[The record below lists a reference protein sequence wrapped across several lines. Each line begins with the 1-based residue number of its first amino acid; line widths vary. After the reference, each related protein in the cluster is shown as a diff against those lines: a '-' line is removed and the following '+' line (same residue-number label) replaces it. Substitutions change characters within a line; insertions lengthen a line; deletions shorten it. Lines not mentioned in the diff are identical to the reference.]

1 MYYYKVEEDIVKK
14 FEIEFNL
21 EEMKKLRSEIIEK
34 CSYITH
40 ESKEKTMCNCSN
52 FTDIREYMGNE
63 HIKLLKYEKVGSYTI
78 EDFYGDFVYNE
89 YKIEYLYYTFPKLVD
104 LIDKLIEGDTKV
116 ISEIFNPSFDEPISK
131 QDIILKEQQE
141 VIEIL
146 NKRNNGDIKKELE
159 KLNEIEQ
166 KLEECKKEQELN
178 KNRIPVNE
186 YYLKAQSLIILKNI
200 CTIKQQDLLNI
211 FEFFE
216 EDVDKVK
223 QYAKR

>member
-1 MYYYKVEEDIVKK
+1 MYYYKVEKDIVRK

-21 EEMKKLRSEIIEK
+21 KEMKKLRGEIIER

-40 ESKEKTMCNCSN
+40 KCEETSKL
-52 FTDIREYMGNE
+52 IGEYLKDE
-63 HIKLLKYEKVGSYTI
+63 HIRLIHYEKLGSYTI
-78 EDFYGDFVYNE
+78 EDFYGDFE
-89 YKIEYLYYTFPKLVD
+89 YVQYKAEYLYYTFPKLVD
-104 LIDKLIEGDTKV
+104 LIDKLINGDTKV
-116 ISEIFNPSFDEPISK
+116 ISEIFNPNFDEPINK
-131 QDIILKEQQE
+131 QDMILEEQKKIIES
-141 VIEIL
+141 L
-146 NKRNNGDIKKELE
+146 NKKNKGNIKKELE

-186 YYLKAQSLIILKNI
+186 YYLKVQSLIKFKDI